1 LEYEDR
7 KHLLRRERERERE
20 REDMYMIFGGPFDKF
35 IWFLI
40 GGRF

>member
-1 LEYEDR
+1 MKTETFVE
-7 KHLLRRERERERE
+7 ERERERG
-20 REDMYMIFGGPFDKF
+20 DMYMIFGGPFDKF

>member
-1 LEYEDR
+1 MKTETFVEE
-7 KHLLRRERERERE
+7 RERERERE
-20 REDMYMIFGGPFDKF
+20 RGDMYMIFGGTFDKF